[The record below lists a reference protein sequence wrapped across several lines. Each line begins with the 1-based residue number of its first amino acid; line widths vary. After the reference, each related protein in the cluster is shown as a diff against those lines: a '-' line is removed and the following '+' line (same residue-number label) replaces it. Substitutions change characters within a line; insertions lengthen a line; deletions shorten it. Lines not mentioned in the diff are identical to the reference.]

1 MCWPSHSSWWAWKP
15 YGILKMNISNMLCD
29 LYDIKNMAK
38 LNGFGNLPKDNE
50 GTELTI
56 NDCIDSCI
64 EELEE
69 ELNEWLLQKLKE
81 TNLNYLFKN

>member
-1 MCWPSHSSWWAWKP
+1 
-15 YGILKMNISNMLCD
+15 MNISNMLCD

-38 LNGFGNLPKDNE
+38 LNCFGNLPKDNE

-64 EELEE
+64 EELEQ
-69 ELNEWLLQKLKE
+69 ELNE
-81 TNLNYLFKN
+81 